1 MAEHID
7 QMRKNVNIH
16 RTRKLTHQE
25 EEELIEITV
34 EQMIEDDKMLEEV
47 KSRMA
52 PKIEKKVREALEKEL
67 EEGVEHMKR
76 EMMAKIHEER

>member
-7 QMRKNVNIH
+7 QMRKNVNIR

-52 PKIEKKVREALEKEL
+52 PKIEKKVREALEK
-67 EEGVEHMKR
+67 
-76 EMMAKIHEER
+76 